1 MASRPCESMLCAP
14 EVLLKYVSFAQA
26 NDLVTRAA
34 SLAWRPA
41 PRDVAP
47 ARGYGLVASARGRGG
62 LPEMR
67 MHAAALPGKSRGP
80 RHPLCPRTRTVPRR
94 RLGPGRSQHV
104 RVR

>member
-1 MASRPCESMLCAP
+1 MGLRPFESLLWAP
-14 EVLLKYVSFAQA
+14 GGPFKNFLFAQA

-94 RLGPGRSQHV
+94 RLGPGRS
-104 RVR
+104 